1 MKPNKLA
8 LRNLTPS
15 AAIRCLWPLA
25 LTVFALLPFRAFGQG
40 APPPLISSFSP
51 TNGPVGTK
59 VTIQGQ
65 NLGNASS
72 VQFGDVP
79 AQFALLNT
87 QQIVATVPTGATTAP
102 ITIVAPGG
110 TVVSSTAFTVSVT
123 PPPTITSF
131 SPTSA
136 PVGTEITIEG
146 QNLAGATQIL
156 FGNVSA
162 TPRVGFSGVDL
173 VVTVPVGAASA
184 PLTVITPGGSFTT
197 TDAFTVSAT
206 PPPVLSNFSPA
217 SGPIGTSVTINGQNL
232 SGTTNVSFNGVAAQ
246 FTVFGNSISTTVPS
260 GASSGSITVFTP
272 GGSAT
277 SSGGFTVTLPGTPV
291 ITGFIPT
298 QGLPGDSI
306 TINGANLETATSVLF
321 NGVPAAFSVSFSQS
335 VSATVPTNAT
345 SGPITVNTPKGTAV
359 SATAFIIINPLAP
372 QITSFTPNSGP
383 SGTSVTINGTN
394 FVNVSQ
400 VTFGGAP
407 VANFIAVSSTQISAL
422 VPANAPSG
430 PIAVTTPQGN
440 AASQDDFFTPA
451 SLSDFEPGSGLPGTR
466 VVIHGS
472 NLTGA
477 LSVVFGTTNASFTNV
492 SPTEIDAVVPA
503 GATTGLISVA
513 TPIGFTS
520 TANTFFVPP
529 TIAQVQ
535 PASGLAGTTV
545 TITGNNLLDANS
557 VQFGGVSAVFSTVSE
572 NVVNAVVPSGA
583 SNGPITLTTPAGT
596 ASSPSA
602 FLVGVYSDVA
612 VSLSAQPD
620 SPQVGDLLKY
630 SIIVTNRGPADATN
644 VVVSELLPT
653 GVELVFPPS
662 GEPCVISN
670 NLVTCTV
677 DSLGYGMAATLQL
690 VTSVANG
697 PYLTNKVSITSTSSD
712 PDLSNNSTTLIT
724 TLAGAP
730 PPVTNSIPL
739 SVSLG
744 ANQIVLSW
752 PVAPGTW
759 NLQSASSLAPPILW
773 SSVNTAPSVA
783 NGSNTVSASIVGA
796 ARFYRLSTQ

>member
-1 MKPNKLA
+1 MKSNKLA
-8 LRNLTPS
+8 LRNLTPI

-25 LTVFALLPFRAFGQG
+25 LAIFALLPLSAIGQG

-51 TNGPVGTK
+51 PNGPVGTK
-59 VTIQGQ
+59 VTVQGQ

-72 VQFGDVP
+72 VQFGNVA
-79 AQFALLNT
+79 AQFAPVNA
-87 QQIVATVPTGATTAP
+87 QQIVATVPEGASTAP
-102 ITIVAPGG
+102 ITIVTPGG
-110 TVVSSTAFTVSVT
+110 TVVSSAAFTVSVT
-123 PPPTITSF
+123 PPPTISSF
-131 SPTSA
+131 SPTNA
-136 PVGTEITIEG
+136 PIGTEITIEG
-146 QNLAGATQIL
+146 QNLAGATQVL
-156 FGNVSA
+156 FGNVAA
-162 TPRVGFSGVDL
+162 TPRAGFSGVDL
-173 VVTVPVGAASA
+173 VVTVPTGATSG
-184 PLTVITPGGSFTT
+184 PLTVLTPGGSFTT
-197 TDAFTVSAT
+197 TAAFTVSAT

-217 SGPIGTSVTINGQNL
+217 SGPVGTSVTINGQNL
-232 SGTTNVSFNGVAAQ
+232 SGATNVSFNGMAAQ
-246 FTVFGNSISTTVPS
+246 FTVFGSSISTTVPS
-260 GASSGSITVFTP
+260 GAGSGPITVFTP

-277 SSGGFTVTLPGTPV
+277 TSGGFTVTLPGTPV
-291 ITGFIPT
+291 ITGFIPA

-335 VSATVPTNAT
+335 VMATVPTNAT
-345 SGPITVNTPKGTAV
+345 TGPITVNTPKGTAV
-359 SATAFIIINPLAP
+359 SATAFTIINPLAP
-372 QITSFTPNSGP
+372 RITSFTPNGGP
-383 SGTSVTINGTN
+383 SGTSVSINGTN

-400 VTFGGAP
+400 VTFGGIPA
-407 VANFIAVSSTQISAL
+407 ANFIAVSSSQISAL
-422 VPANAPSG
+422 VPAQAPSG
-430 PIAVTTPQGN
+430 PIAVTTPQGT

-451 SLSDFEPGSGLPGTR
+451 SLSDFEPGSGLPGTP

-477 LSVVFGTTNASFTNV
+477 LSVVFGTANASFTNV
-492 SPTEIDAVVPA
+492 SSTEIDAVVPA
-503 GATTGLISVA
+503 SATTGVISVA

-529 TIAQVQ
+529 TISQVQ
-535 PASGLAGTTV
+535 PASGVPGATI

-557 VQFGGVSAVFSTVSE
+557 VQFGGVSAVFSTVSQ

-583 SNGPITLTTPAGT
+583 SNGPITVTTPAGT
-596 ASSPSA
+596 ASSPAA
-602 FLVGVYSDVA
+602 FLVGIYSDVG

-620 SPQVGDLLKY
+620 APQIGDLLKY
-630 SIIVTNRGPADATN
+630 SIIITNRGPADATN

-662 GEPCVISN
+662 GAPCVISN
-670 NLVTCTV
+670 NLVTCSL
-677 DSLGYGMAATLQL
+677 DGLGYGMAVTLQL
-690 VTSVANG
+690 VTSVASG
-697 PYLTNKVSITSTSSD
+697 PYLTNKVSITSTSAD
-712 PDLSNNSTTLIT
+712 PDSSNNSASLIT
-724 TLAGAP
+724 TLAGTP

-744 ANQIVLSW
+744 ANQIILSW

-759 NLQSASSLAPPILW
+759 VLQSAASLAPPIVW
-773 SSVNTAPSVA
+773 SNVNAAPTAA